1 MKRLCFLEASNL
13 DAKHKGGEIIQ
24 DILEILSNKIDITE
38 KVKLVTF
45 GRKNSFNIG
54 IKNIDWI
61 HLGVINE
68 DKKLNLLYRAA
79 DLMLSPSTG
88 CNGPHM
94 VIEAISNNLPV
105 IAFDQGVAIDAII
118 NNINGFKINCFD
130 KDLFAKRYTT
140 HYLMISLILIIKE
153 NKKIKETFT
162 SNYEAKRNC

>member
-1 MKRLCFLEASNL
+1 ME
-13 DAKHKGGEIIQ
+13 E
-24 DILEILSNKIDITE
+24 
-38 KVKLVTF
+38 
-45 GRKNSFNIG
+45 KNSFNIG

-118 NNINGFKINCFD
+118 NNING
-130 KDLFAKRYTT
+130 
-140 HYLMISLILIIKE
+140 
-153 NKKIKETFT
+153 
-162 SNYEAKRNC
+162 